1 MKLVVVVIGDGRG
14 EYLARTMSSLSHVN
28 HPIYA
33 RIMVNDEADPMY
45 CASLDVEYPEWEIH
59 HTGRVGMAGAVQA
72 GFTAALA
79 YEPDFV
85 LWAEEDMTLIDDL
98 PVGKAAAVLDR
109 PKNDRIAQMVFKR
122 APWWGS
128 PDEMELGD
136 QWAAI
141 KRLAHFYTPQDG
153 YSTHDFIFSLN
164 PCLIPRRILELGW
177 DSDNEAGMTRKLL
190 DLGFVFGHWG
200 GLDSPP
206 LVEHIGVDRSQEW
219 SL

>member
-1 MKLVVVVIGDGRG
+1 MKLVVVVVGDGRG
-14 EYLARTMSSLSHVN
+14 EYLAQTISSLSYVH
-28 HPIYA
+28 HPIHA
-33 RIMVNDEADPMY
+33 RIMVNDERNPLY
-45 CASLDVEYPEWEIH
+45 QASLESEYPEWEIH

-72 GFTAALA
+72 GFTAALE

-85 LWAEEDMTLIDDL
+85 LWVEEDMLLIDEI
-98 PVGKAAAVLDR
+98 PVGRAARELER

-122 APWWGS
+122 KPWWGS

-136 QWAAI
+136 QWQAI
-141 KRLAHFYTPQDG
+141 KRLSHFYTPKGD

-177 DSDNEAGMTRKLL
+177 DVDNEAGMTKRLL
-190 DLGFVFGHWG
+190 DEGFVFGHWG

-219 SL
+219 QL